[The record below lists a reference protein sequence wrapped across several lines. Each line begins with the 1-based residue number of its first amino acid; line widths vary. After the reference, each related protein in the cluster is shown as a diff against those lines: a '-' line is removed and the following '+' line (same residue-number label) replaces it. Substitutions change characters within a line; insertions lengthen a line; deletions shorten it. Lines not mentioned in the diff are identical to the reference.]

1 MIIICGKT
9 IAEVERDLE
18 MAKAAIA
25 TGAPIGVGGATIED
39 VEQAMAGLHTALGEH
54 NAPIDNPNCTSPCG
68 CNCENGCSCYEEEE
82 EDEDVC
88 PECGA
93 THEEGWC
100 GDYCWG
106 CCYDPEDDE
115 EEEEDEE
122 EEDEPPIVT
131 ALADMLHSL
140 GVDEATIRKLMQSA
154 LGM

>member
-39 VEQAMAGLHTALGEH
+39 VEKALHGLRSAAGE
-54 NAPIDNPNCTSPCG
+54 NNSPISNPNYDSRW
-68 CNCENGCSCYEEEE
+68 S
-82 EDEDVC
+82 C

-93 THEEGWC
+93 DYPYWDGELCANCGYDYYADEKEELTAGNLD
-100 GDYCWG
+100 GLSA
-106 CCYDPEDDE
+106 E
-115 EEEEDEE
+115 EVDHIAAKYGL
-122 EEDEPPIVT
+122 PSVW
-131 ALADMLHSL
+131 ADIMKK
-140 GVDEATIRKLMQSA
+140 I